1 MTAVQDQAAALSYL
15 ASLKAR
21 TSDRLEDLEW
31 LLEGGVWP
39 PTACARVGWTVDAAR
54 QAATRHGRTVAAV
67 LQGHVAA
74 QRRAA

>member
-1 MTAVQDQAAALSYL
+1 MRTTEQTIN
-15 ASLKAR
+15 AR
-21 TSDRLEDLEW
+21 TVEALHRLDELEW
-31 LLEGGVWP
+31 LIDGGVWP
-39 PTACARVGWTVDAAR
+39 PTACARVGWSVDAAR